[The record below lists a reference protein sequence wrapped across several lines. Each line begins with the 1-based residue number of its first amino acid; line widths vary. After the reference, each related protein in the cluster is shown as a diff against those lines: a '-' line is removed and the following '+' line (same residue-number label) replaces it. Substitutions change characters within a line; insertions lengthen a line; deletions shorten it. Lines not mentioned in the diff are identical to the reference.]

1 MKCNS
6 LLLEHFKK
14 KYKCQIPEH
23 LRQPERLTAQKGL
36 GNSFFLCQMALKNT
50 FAHIE
55 NLVLTSLPCD
65 CGSLWNIYFKK
76 KQKKISVFQCTV
88 LI

>member
-6 LLLEHFKK
+6 LLLEHLK

-65 CGSLWNIYFKK
+65 CDSLWNIYFKK
-76 KQKKISVFQCTV
+76 KQKNSLFFSAQY
-88 LI
+88 